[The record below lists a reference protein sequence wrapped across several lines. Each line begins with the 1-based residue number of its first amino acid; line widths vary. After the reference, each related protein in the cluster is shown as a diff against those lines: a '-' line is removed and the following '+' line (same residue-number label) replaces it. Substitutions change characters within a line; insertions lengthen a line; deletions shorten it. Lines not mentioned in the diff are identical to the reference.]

1 MMLCRT
7 LRVFVRE
14 VDNKT
19 RIPELTYADN
29 KEKEWHQNGADVAIP
44 QYPAPIDLVVCYR
57 IRSWSAFEDN
67 RTHRDRIPQN
77 AYPAPGTPPPASP
90 PAQMDPNVPANPP
103 VPGTMDK
110 WERWGWGHWGR
121 GSWPG
126 QENAN
131 AGANPNDRWGWNF
144 RHGGSGAPAR
154 PEGAW
159 GPPMPSP
166 HPQEPEKDVMQQA
179 QETVSRE
186 HSHPTPLHPRR
197 EFVPCPRGAC
207 SFRD

>member
-1 MMLCRT
+1 MYHYHHMHRCGRSVSRLFWFIAGGAT
-7 LRVFVRE
+7 A
-14 VDNKT
+14 T
-19 RIPELTYADN
+19 W
-29 KEKEWHQNGADVAIP
+29 WHVHKDYHGWYEARH
-44 QYPAPIDLVVCYR
+44 CG
-57 IRSWSAFEDN
+57 
-67 RTHRDRIPQN
+67 RDRIPQN

-121 GSWPG
+121 GAWPG

-144 RHGGSGAPAR
+144 RHGGPGAPAR

-186 HSHPTPLHPRR
+186 HSHPTPPHPRR